1 MFHYEV
7 RYYDEIDG
15 ENTVDEGIV
24 YGQDIDEAAKEVKFY
39 YGRVNVITV
48 SLTPL
53 EDEKVMSLSA
63 IKEEF
68 KMEG

>member
-7 RYYDEIDG
+7 KYYDEIDG
-15 ENTVDEGIV
+15 ENTTDEGIV
-24 YGQDIDEAAKEVKFY
+24 YGQDIGEAAKEVEFY
-39 YGRVNVITV
+39 YGRINVITV

-68 KMEG
+68 KMEE

>member
-7 RYYDEIDG
+7 KFYDDIAG
-15 ENTVDEGIV
+15 ENAHEEGLV
-24 YGQDIDEAAKEVKFY
+24 YGTDIGEAAKEVECY
-39 YGRVNVITV
+39 YGAPNVITV

-53 EDEKVMSLSA
+53 EDEKVISLVA

-68 KMEG
+68 KLEE

>member
-1 MFHYEV
+1 MYHYEV

-15 ENTVDEGIV
+15 ENAIDHGIV
-24 YGQDIDEAAKEVKFY
+24 YGEDIGDAAREVELY
-39 YGRVNVITV
+39 YGRANVITV

-68 KMEG
+68 KMEE